1 MINHYPTPG
10 IMIVKIT
17 KWLLLLV
24 AFKVVVTLIVAQFYT
39 DPRRDIPAR
48 EQLCRAFKPNT
59 VFIGTSRTQ
68 YGIDPALFD
77 ALNRQK
83 TRSYN
88 FGIFSLSPY
97 SSIQIAEDMLSSNP
111 AVKTIYIELSALDYS
126 TVALPPQQVI
136 QDAIFRA
143 RVLADCPYIGLQDKT
158 SSFLAGLNTTLFQM
172 VSIAPQ
178 VLSAKKAL
186 NPGTDPIEGGANLLP
201 NGYQSVTAA
210 LSKTSDRVLAN
221 KSATVQMLT
230 VHPQTQRNTYY
241 ISRISQLIA
250 RAAQLGRKVIFYYP
264 NNMTRDEQLILS
276 QVAPFLPE
284 ENLIR
289 LPEQPLFDAL
299 FKPENLFDAHHLNRK
314 GAAVYTHFLQKES
327 ARR

>member
-1 MINHYPTPG
+1 
-10 IMIVKIT
+10 MIVKIT

-24 AFKVVVTLIVAQFYT
+24 AFKVVVTLAVAQFYT
-39 DPRRDIPAR
+39 DPRRDVTAR
-48 EQLCRAFKPNT
+48 EQLCRAFNPNT

-143 RVLADCPYIGLQDKT
+143 RVLADCPYIGLQEKT

-210 LSKTSDRVLAN
+210 LSKTSDRILAN

-230 VHPQTQRNTYY
+230 VHPPTQRNTYY